1 MCNSIFE
8 VSMRRLAL
16 IALLAG
22 SATTPLAAQSR
33 GLPPA
38 LLEDTRLDLMGTEAA
53 WVGEVRKGVVEAYES
68 AVRHADLFNQL
79 LRAGDLARAAFVW
92 GSILGLSDDRDAL
105 LAWLYPAM
113 SG

>member
-1 MCNSIFE
+1 
-8 VSMRRLAL
+8 
-16 IALLAG
+16 
-22 SATTPLAAQSR
+22 
-33 GLPPA
+33 
-38 LLEDTRLDLMGTEAA
+38 
-53 WVGEVRKGVVEAYES
+53 VEAYES